1 MIGYNVKVI
10 NIMEKYNIKV
20 IKWWRKEVID
30 ILVEDWVEGVDAESL
45 LEYYVGDYRDYLENC
60 SDEELREYLEEISCQ
75 L

>member
-1 MIGYNVKVI
+1 
-10 NIMEKYNIKV
+10 MEKYNVK
-20 IKWWRKEVID
+20 VID

>member
-45 LEYYVGDYRDYLENC
+45 LDIKKLFLYYPCPL
-60 SDEELREYLEEISCQ
+60 
-75 L
+75 